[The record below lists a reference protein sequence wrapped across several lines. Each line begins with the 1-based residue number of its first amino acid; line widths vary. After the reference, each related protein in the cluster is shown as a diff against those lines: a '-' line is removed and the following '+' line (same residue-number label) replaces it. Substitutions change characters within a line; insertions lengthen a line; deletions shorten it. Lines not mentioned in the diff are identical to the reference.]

1 MNAPEHPTTQ
11 DTPSHALAIARWL
24 ALVIVVAV
32 ALGLGLSWLSGSLDL
47 SSPITATPTAGDEAG
62 DEAGASPGDGAV
74 VDFRLPQLGG
84 GTLGPPDFVGK
95 VVVVDFWATWCGPCK
110 LQAKFLDELHE
121 ELPAETVQFLAVD
134 VAEDEATVRAYVE
147 RTPFPYPVLLDL
159 NDSLSS
165 RHEIFGLPTV
175 MVIDPTGRVSYKHTG
190 VTPKKTLEKEIAKA
204 AGV

>member
-47 SSPITATPTAGDEAG
+47 SSPITATPTAGD
-62 DEAGASPGDGAV
+62 GAAV
-74 VDFRLPQLGG
+74 GG
-84 GTLGPPDFVGK
+84 HHAVPDVVGK

-121 ELPAETVQFLAVD
+121 ELPSETVQFLAVD

-204 AGV
+204 AGAAD